1 MKNGPEEILGVVF
14 CVVYSVRNESSIS
27 PGPMPNPA
35 VKRSTADGTAEG
47 IRGMARE
54 PNQCFSDLCESAS
67 LSTMAREPKGRFC
80 LLCEVG

>member
-1 MKNGPEEILGVVF
+1 MTKQVNVKTFIHKVSSGNRGVDP
-14 CVVYSVRNESSIS
+14 